1 MVLLMYPTAQ
11 PRAKSDI
18 QALLVRAGIT
28 PTAQRLEIACVILNR
43 PQHLSAEQIL
53 HLVNRAGNS
62 VSKAT
67 VYNTLGLFARKGIVR
82 EVLVDPNRVFFD
94 SNIDEHYHLY
104 NEDTG
109 TLTDI
114 YADCLQPDAL
124 PTLPKNTTL
133 VGIDVIIR
141 IRNN

>member
-1 MVLLMYPTAQ
+1 MHPTAK
-11 PRAKSDI
+11 PRTKSEI

-28 PTAQRLEIACVILNR
+28 PTAQRLEIAWVILDR

-53 HLVNRAGNS
+53 NLVNRAGS
-62 VSKAT
+62 TVSKAT
-67 VYNTLGLFARKGIVR
+67 VYNTLGLFARKGIIR

-94 SNIDEHYHLY
+94 SNTDEHYHLY

-109 TLTDI
+109 ILTDL
-114 YADCLQPDAL
+114 YANCLQPDAL
-124 PTLPKNTTL
+124 PTLPENSTL

-141 IRNN
+141 VRNK